1 MCGTYVYANK
11 MVTVLEQSTEA
22 WNGNNFK
29 GIMVPARTAGYMT
42 FLVKDDTSKQLQ
54 SAWDYQHIPMKY
66 DHNKP

>member
-1 MCGTYVYANK
+1 

-22 WNGNNFK
+22 WNGSNFK

-54 SAWDYQHIPMKY
+54 SEWITNTSQ
-66 DHNKP
+66 